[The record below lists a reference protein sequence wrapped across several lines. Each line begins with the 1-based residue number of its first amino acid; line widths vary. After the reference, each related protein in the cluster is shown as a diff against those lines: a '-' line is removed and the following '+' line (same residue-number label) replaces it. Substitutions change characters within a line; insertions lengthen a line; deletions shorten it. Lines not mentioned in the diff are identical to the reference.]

1 MIMAGGGAA
10 LAVLALLL
18 SLWVSRKVR
27 SGRAAD
33 AQLIEELKRQ
43 NTILRSEVAEMRS
56 GLVSL
61 NKRIKVAESNAEQ
74 LARQQ
79 SEMQYEDPDAR
90 LYSRAVKMVELGA
103 DIEEIIRECELPRA
117 EAELLLTLHKQKS
130 R

>member
-18 SLWVSRKVR
+18 SLWVSRKVQAD
-27 SGRAAD
+27 RATD